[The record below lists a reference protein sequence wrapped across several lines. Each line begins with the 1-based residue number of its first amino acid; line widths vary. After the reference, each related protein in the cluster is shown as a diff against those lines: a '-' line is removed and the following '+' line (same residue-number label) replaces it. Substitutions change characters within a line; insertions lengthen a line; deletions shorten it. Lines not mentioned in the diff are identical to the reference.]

1 MAWSIRTRH
10 RMGRAV
16 GDERPRFSSRIT
28 HHDQPPYPHTL
39 ETRRPS
45 LTYPISTVDRSFKR
59 RKEDAMTAANESREP
74 FGFLPFY
81 LMRNASAMLD
91 RGGSSIIRP
100 LLA

>member
-1 MAWSIRTRH
+1 
-10 RMGRAV
+10 
-16 GDERPRFSSRIT
+16 
-28 HHDQPPYPHTL
+28 
-39 ETRRPS
+39 
-45 LTYPISTVDRSFKR
+45 
-59 RKEDAMTAANESREP
+59 MTAANESREP